1 MTAGGKDPA
10 VPGMN
15 SRKILQSVLVLVI
28 AAAAISSIVDDTS
41 QRYAEQ
47 ALKRALTTFAVARA
61 LNGVISVAQGTE
73 VAVEPGGVGVIL
85 TPGQVLDPVNDLIE
99 RFSGVMLIVASSLG
113 LQLVLLKISSWWG
126 LTALLAVFLL
136 GWLIF
141 TWIGKRDDNKYVNG
155 MLRLSLLLIFLR
167 FAIPLVVIFTNLVFS
182 TFMQSEQEA
191 ATAALEGTS
200 IEIAEMN
207 AELAAAGY
215 AREPS
220 GRGDAAASG
229 EADPAATAEAGTM
242 AGIWSDIEG
251 VGSRIKRST
260 QEFSG
265 AVAGWFASMNV
276 SERLTQLKTSAA
288 NATEHIITLIA
299 IFVLQTIIFPLA
311 FLWLLLE
318 ILKGV
323 AKRSIASLG
332 ARAAPR

>member
-1 MTAGGKDPA
+1 MI
-10 VPGMN
+10 
-15 SRKILQSVLVLVI
+15 SRRLLQSVLVLVI
-28 AAAAISSIVDDTS
+28 AAAAVTSIVDDTS

-99 RFSGVMLIVASSLG
+99 RFSGVMLVVASSLG

-126 LTALLAVFLL
+126 LTAMLLVLL
-136 GWLIF
+136 FGWLILAWF
-141 TWIGKRDDNKYVNG
+141 DKRDDSGYLNG
-155 MLRLSLLLIFLR
+155 ILRVSLVLLFLR

-182 TFMQSEQEA
+182 TFLQSQQEA

-200 IEIAEMN
+200 LEIAEMS
-207 AELAAAGY
+207 AELEAASD

-220 GRGDAAASG
+220 GRDDAAASG
-229 EADPAATAEAGTM
+229 EADPGATEEAGTM

-299 IFVLQTIIFPLA
+299 IFVLQTIVFPLA

-318 ILKGV
+318 VLKGV

-332 ARAAPR
+332 TRANLR